1 MNVVEPIR
9 SREKIEQIKRYL
21 KEKGPPRNYLFF
33 VLGINFALRI
43 GDFRPLKVKNVRNVD
58 GSLKRMFYLRESKT
72 NKQKC
77 VQINESSRQALN
89 YYFSKVDA
97 KQDDYLF
104 QGRGYKPLDRAH
116 LWQLINNWARK
127 AGLEDRFGSH
137 SFRKTWGYMARKQG
151 VPIELIQ
158 AKFNHATPS
167 VTRRYLGITNEDV
180 ARIERM
186 VNL

>member
-1 MNVVEPIR
+1 LNIVEPIR
-9 SREKIEQIKRYL
+9 SKEKIEEIKQYL
-21 KEKGPPRNYLFF
+21 LENEPPRNYLFF

-43 GDFRPLKVKNVRNVD
+43 GDFRPLKVKQVRNAN
-58 GSLKRMFYLRESKT
+58 GSIKKMFYIRESKT

-77 VQINESSRQALN
+77 VQINEASRQALN
-89 YYFSKVDA
+89 FYFSKVNA

-116 LWQLINNWARK
+116 LWELINKWVRK
-127 AGLEDRFGSH
+127 VGLEGKYGSH
-137 SFRKTWGYMARKQG
+137 SLRKTFGYQARKMG

-158 AKFNHATPS
+158 AKFNHSTPS
-167 VTRRYLGITNEDV
+167 VTRRYIGITGEEV
-180 ARIERM
+180 AEVERT